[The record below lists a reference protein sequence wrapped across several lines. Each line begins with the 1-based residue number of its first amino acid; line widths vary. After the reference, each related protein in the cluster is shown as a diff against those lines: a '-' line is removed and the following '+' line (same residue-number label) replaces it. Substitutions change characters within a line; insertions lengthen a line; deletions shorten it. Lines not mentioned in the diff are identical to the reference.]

1 MTESLED
8 LKKKN
13 ADLERRIRN
22 LYNTRYRHKKDAQID
37 TIFGELNKLGKGT
50 VEVLKAMTQASI
62 SNPLLGITTAFI
74 FSDILYR
81 AKIIDIQTFV
91 AIGVS
96 VGVLEGSQ
104 VAGSIIEDVSSLFGI
119 FKSQN
124 QAPDPITPT
133 ANVVVLGSDQKDLQ
147 ALLKGDQNL

>member
-22 LYNTRYRHKKDAQID
+22 LYNTRYRHKKSDELD
-37 TIFGELNKLGKGT
+37 KVFGEINKLGHGA
-50 VEVLKAMTQASI
+50 VEVLKEMTQASI
-62 SNPLLGITTAFI
+62 SNPLLGITTSLI
-74 FSDILYR
+74 FADILYR
-81 AKIIDIQTFV
+81 AKVIDIQTFT

-96 VGVLEGSQ
+96 VGVLEGAS
-104 VAGSIIEDVSSLFGI
+104 VANTVLTDVSDFFAI

-124 QAPDPITPT
+124 PAPDPVTPT